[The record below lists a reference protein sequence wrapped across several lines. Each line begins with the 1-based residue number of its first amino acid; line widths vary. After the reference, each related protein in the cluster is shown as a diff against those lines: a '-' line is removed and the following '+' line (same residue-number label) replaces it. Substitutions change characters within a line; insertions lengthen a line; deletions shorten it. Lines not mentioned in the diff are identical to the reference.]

1 MAALLPGGG
10 SRRFGGRSP
19 LHDQHAARP
28 ESRSTGADRRSIDE
42 KPHEPGLAGKTA
54 GGRGAPCASVGL
66 CGIVWAFTSRRPR
79 LASKRS
85 RSQRATSG
93 SSRFAVSHFRDTSLD
108 PFRSSGAWTEH
119 GAGFSGIVGTQWDP
133 LGPIAGKKDNL
144 IRYRYFPF
152 A

>member
-1 MAALLPGGG
+1 MAALLPEGE

-19 LHDQHAARP
+19 LHDQHAAGA
-28 ESRSTGADRRSIDE
+28 ESRSTGADRRRIDE
-42 KPHEPGLAGKTA
+42 KPDEPGLAGKTA
-54 GGRGAPCASVGL
+54 GGRGASRPGVGL
-66 CGIVWAFTSRRPR
+66 YGIFWASASRCPR
-79 LASKRS
+79 LEGECP